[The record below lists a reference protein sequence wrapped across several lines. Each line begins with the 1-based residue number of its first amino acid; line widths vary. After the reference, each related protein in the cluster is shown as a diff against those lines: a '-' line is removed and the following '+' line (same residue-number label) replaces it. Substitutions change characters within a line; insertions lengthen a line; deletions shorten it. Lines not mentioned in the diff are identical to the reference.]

1 MPRYVALLRGVAPTN
16 LKMPDLKRCLESAGF
31 TGVRTILSSGNA
43 AFDSSAR
50 SGGAVE
56 RQIEAV
62 MTKHLGRTFYTVV
75 RSRDELQEL
84 VNDDPFAAF
93 ELPAGAR
100 RVVTFARK
108 LPTPPRSLP
117 VERGGAIVLAAR
129 EREAF
134 TAYVP
139 GPRGAVF
146 MELIKAAFGTE
157 VTTRTWETV
166 KKCAEA

>member
-16 LKMPDLKRCLESAGF
+16 LKMPHLKRCLESGGF
-31 TGVRTILSSGNA
+31 TDVRTILSSGNA

-50 SGGAVE
+50 SASAIE
-56 RQIEAV
+56 RQIEAA
-62 MTKHLGRTFYTVV
+62 MTKQLGRRFYTIV

-84 VNDDPFAAF
+84 VDNDPFAAF
-93 ELPAGAR
+93 ELPAGAK

-108 LPTPPRSLP
+108 LATPPRSLP
-117 VERGGAIVLAAR
+117 AERGGAIVLAAR

-139 GPRGAVF
+139 GRRGAVF
-146 MELIKAAFGTE
+146 MELIKATFGTD

-166 KKCAEA
+166 NKCANA